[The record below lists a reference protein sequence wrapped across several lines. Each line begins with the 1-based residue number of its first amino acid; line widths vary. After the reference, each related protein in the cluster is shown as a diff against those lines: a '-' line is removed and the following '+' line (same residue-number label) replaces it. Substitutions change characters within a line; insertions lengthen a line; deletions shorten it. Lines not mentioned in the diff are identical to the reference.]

1 MTRYFFRAL
10 RARARLKGGFSL
22 FALSLFGVALGVAS
36 VVSIQIINLNALG
49 AFRGSMQA
57 VSGGADLSFLGK
69 MPVLPES
76 VYPEVLATPG
86 VAAAWPLYRI
96 DVRLMDGERIFLEV
110 IGVDFFTPIDI
121 PWEGE
126 LVDVSD
132 ALARVGWVAVTP
144 TLARERGFQVGDRFE
159 VSVGTRKAELVI
171 GALVDFQKAT
181 PAASPRLA
189 VMDIAQAQSLL
200 GSRGELHQIDV
211 KLRDDADRQAVV
223 AALERKLGS
232 KALILTPEQ
241 REQQAADLLSAFRIN
256 LTALS
261 LISLFVG
268 GFLVYSSTQAALV
281 RRRTEFGLLRSLG
294 ATHRQVFGLL
304 VADVAL
310 FGFAGV
316 AVGMPLGYL
325 VARANIDRVSATV
338 SNLYLLE
345 EIHQLVVPPWFFI
358 LGGAVGLLGAGLG
371 ALMPALELGRRDTRS
386 LLAAFSLHESVG
398 EKAPRLFIAGVVCV
412 LAVVAIYLI
421 AGDRWRP
428 AGFLQA
434 FLLIVS
440 IPLLAPLVI
449 QKATGHLRVES
460 FGLIYGLKGLGR
472 QLQTTPVAVAA
483 LAIAVSMVTGVTTM
497 VSSFRETLDIW
508 IDSTIR
514 ADIYVSTPSGRR
526 SGSNAAI
533 DDDVLERLRRQPAV
547 THVDRMRQFF
557 AHTNGRRFSLAGV
570 DASVPRDRARFALL
584 EGEIEVAGLPR
595 SAVLV
600 GEPLARKEGLHV
612 GDELVV
618 DGPEGPVRL
627 PIAGIYY
634 DYSGELGSAF
644 MHLDTMAEHFGEGPI
659 NNIALY
665 ITPESDAE
673 RVVDALKRSFAGTPI
688 NFRSNRGLRE
698 RAMLVFD
705 QTFAIT
711 CLLRYLSL
719 LIAVCG
725 VTLTLIVLARER
737 SAELALYRALG
748 ASRLQ
753 IFRIYLGKGLGMG
766 VFGIALGSIAGIA
779 FSFIL
784 IFVVNRAFF
793 GWTIAVHWPVGV
805 LAWQSA
811 VVLMA
816 SGAASLYPAMIASRT
831 PATELRREDL

>member
-1 MTRYFFRAL
+1 M
-10 RARARLKGGFSL
+10 
-22 FALSLFGVALGVAS
+22 
-36 VVSIQIINLNALG
+36 
-49 AFRGSMQA
+49 
-57 VSGGADLSFLGK
+57 
-69 MPVLPES
+69 
-76 VYPEVLATPG
+76 
-86 VAAAWPLYRI
+86 
-96 DVRLMDGERIFLEV
+96 
-110 IGVDFFTPIDI
+110 
-121 PWEGE
+121 
-126 LVDVSD
+126 
-132 ALARVGWVAVTP
+132 
-144 TLARERGFQVGDRFE
+144 
-159 VSVGTRKAELVI
+159 
-171 GALVDFQKAT
+171 
-181 PAASPRLA
+181 
-189 VMDIAQAQSLL
+189 
-200 GSRGELHQIDV
+200 
-211 KLRDDADRQAVV
+211 
-223 AALERKLGS
+223 
-232 KALILTPEQ
+232 
-241 REQQAADLLSAFRIN
+241 
-256 LTALS
+256 
-261 LISLFVG
+261 
-268 GFLVYSSTQAALV
+268 

-304 VADVAL
+304 VGDVAL
-310 FGFAGV
+310 LGFAGV

-325 VARANIDRVSATV
+325 VARANVDRVSATV

-345 EIHQLVVPPWFFI
+345 EIHQLIVPPWFFI
-358 LGGAVGLLGAGLG
+358 LGAAVGLLGAGLG

-398 EKAPRLFIAGVVCV
+398 EKAPRLFAAGVVCV
-412 LAVVAIYLI
+412 LAVVAIYLVT
-421 AGDRWRP
+421 GDTWRP

-440 IPLLAPLVI
+440 IPLLAPLLV
-449 QKATGHLRVES
+449 QTATAHVRVES
-460 FGLIYGLKGLGR
+460 FGLIYGVKGLGR

-533 DDDVLERLRRQPAV
+533 DDDVLERLKRQPAV

-570 DASVPRDRARFALL
+570 DSNVPRDRARFALL
-584 EGEIEVAGLPR
+584 EGEIHGLPR
-595 SAVLV
+595 SSVLV
-600 GEPLARKEGLHV
+600 GEPLARKESLHV
-612 GDELVV
+612 GDDLVV

-644 MHLDTMAEHFGEGPI
+644 MHLDTMAEHFGEGPV

-673 RVVDALKRSFAGTPI
+673 RVVDELKSHFAGTPI

-711 CLLRYLSL
+711 RLLRYMSL

-725 VTLTLIVLARER
+725 VALTLIVLARER

-766 VFGIALGSIAGIA
+766 VFGITLGSIAGVA
-779 FSFIL
+779 FSLIL
-784 IFVVNRAFF
+784 IYVVNRAFF
-793 GWTIAVHWPVGV
+793 GWTIDVHWPLGL

-816 SGAASLYPAMIASRT
+816 SAAASLYPAMVASRT
-831 PATELRREDL
+831 PATVLRREDL